1 MNRDVYAGIDVG
13 GTRVKMG
20 LVTGAGERLAQ
31 EIFEVGGITTYDDFV
46 AILVERLTQLE
57 NNSGTTG
64 IALGIGCPGRIDHGR
79 GRVAWLEGKLEYLAG
94 QSLANDFA
102 QRLGR
107 SVYCDNDVNAI
118 LLGEAMFGAGK
129 SFSNLVGFTLGTG
142 IGGAVMVEGKLC
154 RGSHHAGGH
163 FGFMSHHVRG
173 GLPHVSGNPGAI
185 ENHAS
190 HTGLLER
197 IRDALA
203 AGRKSMLTQA
213 GNDMGVKEI
222 FEAADRGD
230 ALAGELID
238 EMQEEVALLA
248 ANLIFALD
256 PDAVLIGGG
265 FTRRGGSF
273 VRDIEARVK
282 ARVRFLP
289 AEAIRVLPMAL
300 GDHAGIFG
308 GAALAMTSAGEGAE
322 T

>member
-1 MNRDVYAGIDVG
+1 MAGAVWA
-13 GTRVKMG
+13 
-20 LVTGAGERLAQ
+20 GAS
-31 EIFEVGGITTYDDFV
+31 
-46 AILVERLTQLE
+46 LVERIAG
-57 NNSGTTG
+57 S
-64 IALGIGCPGRIDHGR
+64 IALAF
-79 GRVAWLEGKLEYLAG
+79 GRVAAIRVGLAFRADAVVLERARAVYDAPHTNALVP
-94 QSLANDFA
+94 
-102 QRLGR
+102 GR
-107 SVYCDNDVNAI
+107 V
-118 LLGEAMFGAGK
+118 GAA
-129 SFSNLVGFTLGTG
+129 L
-142 IGGAVMVEGKLC
+142 
-154 RGSHHAGGH
+154 
-163 FGFMSHHVRG
+163 RG
-173 GLPHVSGNPGAI
+173 GLEVAGARYRVT
-185 ENHAS
+185 A
-190 HTGLLER
+190 